1 MRRVQCRRADAVR
14 GKRASGHPH
23 AFGLPPAE
31 RALSVGDVLLGEVEA
46 HVKRRHLIHLVRV
59 EAEQAYRRGRV
70 GLRGG
75 ELGETVDGGRLV
87 RHDHTVQAHCRIGC
101 VGMHDCVDGEP
112 FAMLLE
118 FGDPFGELVDIFL
131 RFLEQVPFDAHVSEE
146 GHGHTQFLRGGAV
159 RGVRRGCAHMFADHF
174 RRHEQRGV
182 ALDVGAFHRVD
193 AVGSPNAVGHFEDAE
208 VHAATAGR
216 AAFDFKSW
224 MRGLQISE
232 NAIYGERLLVH
243 CRASGAWGDSF
254 GDEFVVIPLDVVDA
268 EFADEL
274 VHCAVNVVVGVRIG
288 QVHDL
293 LGTSLHGQTAF
304 GGLQHPV
311 GVCAEQV
318 GIRVD
323 HFRFEPQTEFE
334 SLAVHVIG
342 KRLER
347 LVAVG
352 PHVLR
357 NLPISEAGGVVAA
370 GAEPA
375 VVHDEAF
382 HATFHGLVGE
392 CGEGVIIVVEVDGFP
407 CVENDRARLGRDVVF
422 SKPVAVHSANV
433 AVEAG
438 CDFVEAFAVGADEPW
453 GGVGLSIGEADFAA
467 EQYFAAAD
475 HAAGVWQAFRGEHA
489 VTAPCH
495 VCGVDVAVREAE
507 AFFAD
512 AEQQGG
518 IEVWASGHGCFGEA
532 AEGEVLALRG
542 AFAQM
547 VAGGGEDFVGVGRHG
562 ECEFDLADFE
572 LAFAGVHDFGV
583 LADEAGFV
591 EFAGP
596 DEFHMLFLVFGG
608 DGDGWGLLGFVGHAP
623 VRVSVFFAHDV
634 GFASRHGF
642 GGDVADCELAEQF
655 HAVAT
660 HIETGCAD
668 PGFGLRGQHARP

>member
-1 MRRVQCRRADAVR
+1 
-14 GKRASGHPH
+14 
-23 AFGLPPAE
+23 
-31 RALSVGDVLLGEVEA
+31 
-46 HVKRRHLIHLVRV
+46 
-59 EAEQAYRRGRV
+59 
-70 GLRGG
+70 
-75 ELGETVDGGRLV
+75 
-87 RHDHTVQAHCRIGC
+87 
-101 VGMHDCVDGEP
+101 MHDCVYGEP

-216 AAFDFKSW
+216 AAFDFKSRV
-224 MRGLQISE
+224 RGLQISE
-232 NAIYGERLLVH
+232 NAIYCERLLVH
-243 CRASGAWGDSF
+243 CRASGARGDGF
-254 GDEFVVIPLDVVDA
+254 GDELVVIPLDVVDA

-311 GVCAEQV
+311 GVRAEQV

-334 SLAVHVIG
+334 SPAVHVIG

-357 NLPISEAGGVVAA
+357 NLPIAEAGGVVAA

-375 VVHDEAF
+375 VVHHETF

-407 CVENDRARLGRDVVF
+407 RVENDRARLGCDVVF
-422 SKPVAVHSANV
+422 SKPVAMHAANV

-453 GGVGLSIGEADFAA
+453 GGVGL
-467 EQYFAAAD
+467 
-475 HAAGVWQAFRGEHA
+475 
-489 VTAPCH
+489 
-495 VCGVDVAVREAE
+495 
-507 AFFAD
+507 
-512 AEQQGG
+512 
-518 IEVWASGHGCFGEA
+518 
-532 AEGEVLALRG
+532 
-542 AFAQM
+542 
-547 VAGGGEDFVGVGRHG
+547 
-562 ECEFDLADFE
+562 
-572 LAFAGVHDFGV
+572 
-583 LADEAGFV
+583 
-591 EFAGP
+591 
-596 DEFHMLFLVFGG
+596 
-608 DGDGWGLLGFVGHAP
+608 
-623 VRVSVFFAHDV
+623 
-634 GFASRHGF
+634 
-642 GGDVADCELAEQF
+642 
-655 HAVAT
+655 
-660 HIETGCAD
+660 
-668 PGFGLRGQHARP
+668 